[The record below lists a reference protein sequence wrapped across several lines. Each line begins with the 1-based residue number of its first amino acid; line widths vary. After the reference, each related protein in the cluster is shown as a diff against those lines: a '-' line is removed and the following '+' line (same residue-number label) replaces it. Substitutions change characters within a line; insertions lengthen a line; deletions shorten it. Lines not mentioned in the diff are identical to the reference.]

1 MTRAERIATAADVA
15 GMVAWS
21 VVTLPWRAL
30 QVDYWLWRWSHRA
43 AGLRMVGGRSVKRW
57 N

>member
-1 MTRAERIATAADVA
+1 MTRTERIATAADVA

-30 QVDYWLWRWSHRA
+30 HVDYWLWRWSHRA
-43 AGLRMVGGRSVKRW
+43 AGLRMVGGRSVRR
-57 N
+57 